1 MCRNITE
8 LRGLEP
14 SATDEEIVAA
24 ASQFVRKVTGIA
36 KPSPAVA
43 PAMDQ
48 AVHDIAAIMTEL
60 LAGLPPRRGEP
71 ATLPPLRRPA
81 VRQRLGLGPFPG

>member
-8 LRGLEP
+8 LRGLTP
-14 SATDEEIVAA
+14 AATDAEIEAA
-24 ASQFVRKVTGIA
+24 AAQFVRKITGIA
-36 KPSPAVA
+36 KPGPAVA
-43 PAMDQ
+43 PAIQQ
-48 AVHDIAAIMTEL
+48 AVADITAITTEL

-81 VRQRLGLGPFPG
+81 VRERLGLGPFPG